1 MTDGS
6 SCDFILDTDRNLIHL
21 VAICSQVKDL
31 EVELETNKQKSKEN
45 LQQAILMER
54 EKVTQMQWE
63 MEELRHKS
71 FEMELKLKSKEVFN
85 LLNWL
90 YLTHSFHYFLLTP
103 FDDTR
108 NALG

>member
-1 MTDGS
+1 MTSGCARDYV
-6 SCDFILDTDRNLIHL
+6 LDADRNLTHL
-21 VAICSQVKDL
+21 VTIYFQVKDL

-71 FEMELKLKSKEVFN
+71 LEMELKLKSKEVFN
-85 LLNWL
+85 LRNWP
-90 YLTHSFHYFLLTP
+90 YLSHCSYYFALTL
-103 FDDTR
+103 FDDTQ

>member
-1 MTDGS
+1 MTYV
-6 SCDFILDTDRNLIHL
+6 CTYILDTDSSLIHL
-21 VAICSQVKDL
+21 VSICSQVKDL

-63 MEELRHKS
+63 MEELRHRS
-71 FEMELKLKSKEVFN
+71 LEMELNLKSKEKKVFN
-85 LLNWL
+85 LQNWP
-90 YLTHSFHYFLLTP
+90 YLCHRHYYFALTP
-103 FDDTR
+103 FDDTQ

>member
-1 MTDGS
+1 MTYGRV
-6 SCDFILDTDRNLIHL
+6 CDYMLDTDRNLIHL
-21 VAICSQVKDL
+21 VEICSQVKDL

-71 FEMELKLKSKEVFN
+71 LEMELKLKSKEVFN
-85 LLNWL
+85 LLNWS
-90 YLTHSFHYFLLTP
+90 YLSYYCHYFAPTL
-103 FDDTR
+103 FDNTQ
-108 NALG
+108 NSPG

>member
-1 MTDGS
+1 MGI
-6 SCDFILDTDRNLIHL
+6 CNYMLDADRNLIHL
-21 VAICSQVKDL
+21 VPICSQVKDL

-71 FEMELKLKSKEVFN
+71 LEMELKLKSKEVFN
-85 LLNWL
+85 FPNLP
-90 YLTHSFHYFLLTP
+90 YLLTAV
-103 FDDTR
+103 TI
-108 NALG
+108 LH

>member
-1 MTDGS
+1 MT
-6 SCDFILDTDRNLIHL
+6 IY
-21 VAICSQVKDL
+21 SQVKDL

-71 FEMELKLKSKEVFN
+71 LAMELKLKSKEVLNF
-85 LLNWL
+85 LNWP
-90 YLTHSFHYFLLTP
+90 YLSHSCHYFALTL
-103 FDDTR
+103 FDDTQ
-108 NALG
+108 NALGGKSNFSAYRRN